1 MRVAIIADP
10 LDNQRAGVH
19 VYTRE
24 FLRALH
30 RLQPK
35 ADILLIR
42 SRHSDEFPRFQER
55 VIPNTTVPVGWAS
68 FRLFVLIPWVCR
80 RWKADMVMEPAH
92 FGPFTLPK
100 RVKRITMI
108 HDLTPITLPH
118 YHRWHSAILQRW
130 FLPGILRK
138 ADLILSNSQST
149 TQSIVDYQPLVRDNI
164 TTIPLGVESRFKPT
178 NQPDILATYGIAEP
192 YWLYMGTLEP
202 RKNLMVLLEAYRHY
216 RQSGGT
222 TNLVLAGGMGWKMDA
237 FRKVLEAHPFR
248 ADIILTGFV
257 PDDHQPALYSHCRA
271 FVYPSLQEGFGLP
284 VAEAMACGAPVITT
298 QVSSLPEVGGEVAL
312 YINADGVNELVGYW
326 RRLDADDD
334 WRRSL
339 SAQGV
344 QQAARFSWDAYAVA
358 WWQAVQKL
366 A

>member
-1 MRVAIIADP
+1 MAIIADP

-30 RLQPK
+30 RLQPS

-42 SRHSDEFPRFQER
+42 SRYSDEFPQFEQK
-55 VIPNTTVPVGWAS
+55 VVPNTSLPIGWSS
-68 FRLFVLIPWVCR
+68 FRLFVLVPWICKQWR
-80 RWKADMVMEPAH
+80 ADVVMEPAH
-92 FGPFTLPK
+92 FGPFNLPK

-108 HDLTPITLPH
+108 HDLTPITLPQ
-118 YHRWHSAILQRW
+118 YHRWHSAQLQRW
-130 FLPGILRK
+130 FLPGILQK

-149 TQSIVDYQPLVRDNI
+149 TQAIIDYQSDVKSHI

-178 NQPDILATYGIAEP
+178 HQPEVLAAYGITEP
-192 YWLYMGTLEP
+192 FWLYMGTLEP
-202 RKNLMVLLEAYRHY
+202 RKNLMLLLNAYQQY
-216 RQSGGT
+216 RKSGGT
-222 TNLVLAGGMGWKMDA
+222 TKLVLAGGMGWKMNA
-237 FRKVLEAHPFR
+237 FREALEVHPFR
-248 ADIILTGFV
+248 SNIIATGFV
-257 PDDHQPALYSHCRA
+257 PDAHQPALYSHCRA

-298 QVSSLPEVGGEVAL
+298 NVSSIPEVGGEVAL
-312 YINADGVNELVGYW
+312 YMGTSGVDELVAYW
-326 RRLDADDD
+326 QRLDADND
-334 WRRSL
+334 WRQTL

-344 QQAARFSWDAYAVA
+344 QQATRFSWDTYAAA
-358 WWQAVQKL
+358 WWQAVKKL